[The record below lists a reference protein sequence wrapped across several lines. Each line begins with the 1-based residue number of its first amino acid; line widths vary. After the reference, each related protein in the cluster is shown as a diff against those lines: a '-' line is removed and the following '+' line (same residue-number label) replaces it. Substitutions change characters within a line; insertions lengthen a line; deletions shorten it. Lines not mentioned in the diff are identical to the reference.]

1 MTQGRCTLMRSLPL
15 AQSKDYHISAATL
28 WLWAVAVFWLM
39 LATFGI
45 GAATGARAPLSLM
58 RILHTNY
65 RPAPHIIGVCT
76 RCKTKAADG
85 TRYLCLANGQRIHTC
100 VPAVRMDE

>member
-1 MTQGRCTLMRSLPL
+1 MLMRSLPL

-45 GAATGARAPLSLM
+45 GAATGARTPLSLDAQVAHK
-58 RILHTNY
+58 LL
-65 RPAPHIIGVCT
+65 PSAPHSRRLHSLRDQGCRWHVT
-76 RCKTKAADG
+76 FA
-85 TRYLCLANGQRIHTC
+85 
-100 VPAVRMDE
+100 